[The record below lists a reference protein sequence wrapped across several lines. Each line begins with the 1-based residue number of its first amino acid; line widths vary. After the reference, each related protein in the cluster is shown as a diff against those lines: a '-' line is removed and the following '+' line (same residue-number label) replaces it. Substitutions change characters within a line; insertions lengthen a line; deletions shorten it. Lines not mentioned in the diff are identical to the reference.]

1 MNPDDQTL
9 VLQCQAG
16 DTGAFQILVERYQRR
31 VYGIAFGMVGNAE
44 DAMDVTQDA
53 FIKIH
58 RNLAGFRGSSSFY
71 TWIYRIVVN
80 LCIDHFRK
88 SGRVKNVD
96 YDDQVGRE
104 DAGEVAA
111 IVPSTKDFDPG
122 RALDRRELRELLDK
136 GLEELSD
143 NHRAVILM
151 REVEG
156 LSYGEIAEVL
166 GCSTGT
172 VMSRLFYARK
182 RMAVVLKELMAKGEE
197 A

>member
-1 MNPDDQTL
+1 M
-9 VLQCQAG
+9 
-16 DTGAFQILVERYQRR
+16 ERYQRR

-58 RNLAGFRGSSSFY
+58 RNLGSFRGASSFY

-88 SGRVKNVD
+88 SGRVRNVD

-104 DAGEVAA
+104 GAEEGAA
-111 IVPSTKDFDPG
+111 IVPTTKDFNPG
-122 RALDRRELRELLDK
+122 RALDRRELRELLDT
-136 GLEELSD
+136 GLAELSD

-156 LSYGEIAEVL
+156 LSYGEISEVL

-182 RMAVVLKELMAKGEE
+182 RMAVVLTELMAKGQE